1 MGSDKIPKLYATV
14 GARASK
20 CYEVLYY
27 ELSSG
32 LCYNSIH
39 NRTHSIFNMSSV
51 EDILDEV
58 LLSDN
63 DRESEQLHESS
74 GPPRTTDVDE
84 NIETEIVLCLEV
96 FDKLN
101 LENNLCI
108 FKESVR
114 QQIKGSFQAFKPQT
128 DPLNILL
135 NTSLNCGSLFKTE
148 SKVWLQ
154 KMYFRLTGRPSI
166 RNPNQC
172 EILRNIPVD
181 LFHYLKRAPQHSR
194 VKTLQ
199 ITSHMKGGQRT
210 MLFRL
215 FPNRPLLSF
224 FPIEWLR

>member
-1 MGSDKIPKLYATV
+1 M
-14 GARASK
+14 
-20 CYEVLYY
+20 
-27 ELSSG
+27 
-32 LCYNSIH
+32 
-39 NRTHSIFNMSSV
+39 HSIFNMSSV

-74 GPPRTTDVDE
+74 GPPRTTDVEE
-84 NIETEIVLCLEV
+84 NIEAEIVLCLEV

-199 ITSHMKGGQRT
+199 ITSHMKRGQRT